1 MTDLRAHAA
10 DTRHEIVVLG
20 AAQHNLRHVDLRLP
34 KQALVVFSGVSG
46 SGKSSMAFDTLYA
59 EGQRRY
65 VESLSAYARQFL
77 GQLDKPA
84 YDKISGLSPTIAIE
98 QKSAGSNPRS
108 TVGTVTEVADYL
120 RVLWAR
126 VGVQHCPGCGATVGA
141 QEPAQIVASLL
152 QLPVGTRIL
161 VLAPLARQNK
171 GTFKDELAAALA
183 AGFVRARIDG
193 EVVAI
198 TDGLSLDKHKK
209 HDIELVVDRA
219 VIDPAEQRRLQD
231 SVEQALKRGRGRCLV
246 AVVPAAEQASGS
258 GMPAWTEK
266 AFSEARACDPCGRS
280 FAPLSPLSFS
290 FNSPVG
296 ACAGCKGLGIAMQVD
311 PQAVVPDPTLT
322 LRQGAIAAW
331 RGVTELGG
339 WTFKVLEGVAG
350 QLGIDLDVPW
360 CDLPAAQ
367 REVVLY
373 GAEGRFAVQWQGANS
388 AGTFHS
394 RYEGVIPQLQRRWR
408 ETKSDEQRTFYQG
421 FFAQTACPDCDG
433 TRLGE
438 DARAVRVGEMTLPTL
453 GRMPV
458 VAVRRWLQDAPLSGN
473 QARIAAEVRKEILS
487 RLGFLE
493 HVGLGYLSLDR
504 GAATLSGGEAQR
516 IRLASQIGSE
526 LTGVLYILDEPSI
539 GLHPRDT
546 QRLVQTLL
554 RLRDLGNTVLVVEH
568 DEDTL
573 RAADWLVDF
582 GPGAGRLGGQVVAEG
597 TPAAV
602 MANPQSRTGGYLSG
616 RLAMPV
622 PERRRPPKGW
632 LQVAGAEGHNVR
644 GLDVR
649 LPLGCLVAVTGVSGA
664 GKSTLVH
671 DIVLPN
677 LRHVLD
683 RGREA
688 GPPRWQRCTSLD
700 GWQALDK
707 LIEVDQQPIGRTPRS
722 NPATYTKAWDLIRAV
737 FAALPDSQAAGYG
750 PGRFSFNVKGG
761 RCEHCQ
767 GDGVLQIEMHFL
779 ADVYVPCEVCQGR
792 RFNEATLAITYR
804 GRSIA
809 DVLAMTVDEAAEL
822 FGAQPPIAKI
832 LATLQEVGLGYIAVG
847 QASSTL
853 SGGEAQRIKLARE
866 LARPGTGKTLYV
878 LDEPTTGL
886 HMDDVARLLEV
897 LQRLVARGN
906 TVLVVEHHLDV
917 IRSADWLVDL
927 GPEGGQ
933 GGGRL
938 VAEGTPEQVACVAA
952 SYTGQALAAR

>member
-1 MTDLRAHAA
+1 
-10 DTRHEIVVLG
+10 
-20 AAQHNLRHVDLRLP
+20 
-34 KQALVVFSGVSG
+34 
-46 SGKSSMAFDTLYA
+46 
-59 EGQRRY
+59 
-65 VESLSAYARQFL
+65 
-77 GQLDKPA
+77 
-84 YDKISGLSPTIAIE
+84 
-98 QKSAGSNPRS
+98 
-108 TVGTVTEVADYL
+108 
-120 RVLWAR
+120 
-126 VGVQHCPGCGATVGA
+126 
-141 QEPAQIVASLL
+141 
-152 QLPVGTRIL
+152 
-161 VLAPLARQNK
+161 
-171 GTFKDELAAALA
+171 
-183 AGFVRARIDG
+183 
-193 EVVAI
+193 
-198 TDGLSLDKHKK
+198 
-209 HDIELVVDRA
+209 
-219 VIDPAEQRRLQD
+219 
-231 SVEQALKRGRGRCLV
+231 
-246 AVVPAAEQASGS
+246 
-258 GMPAWTEK
+258 
-266 AFSEARACDPCGRS
+266 
-280 FAPLSPLSFS
+280 
-290 FNSPVG
+290 
-296 ACAGCKGLGIAMQVD
+296 
-311 PQAVVPDPTLT
+311 
-322 LRQGAIAAW
+322 
-331 RGVTELGG
+331 
-339 WTFKVLEGVAG
+339 
-350 QLGIDLDVPW
+350 
-360 CDLPAAQ
+360 
-367 REVVLY
+367 
-373 GAEGRFAVQWQGANS
+373 
-388 AGTFHS
+388 
-394 RYEGVIPQLQRRWR
+394 
-408 ETKSDEQRTFYQG
+408 
-421 FFAQTACPDCDG
+421 
-433 TRLGE
+433 
-438 DARAVRVGEMTLPTL
+438 
-453 GRMPV
+453 
-458 VAVRRWLQDAPLSGN
+458 
-473 QARIAAEVRKEILS
+473 
-487 RLGFLE
+487 
-493 HVGLGYLSLDR
+493 
-504 GAATLSGGEAQR
+504 
-516 IRLASQIGSE
+516 
-526 LTGVLYILDEPSI
+526 
-539 GLHPRDT
+539 
-546 QRLVQTLL
+546 
-554 RLRDLGNTVLVVEH
+554 
-568 DEDTL
+568 
-573 RAADWLVDF
+573 
-582 GPGAGRLGGQVVAEG
+582 
-597 TPAAV
+597 
-602 MANPQSRTGGYLSG
+602 
-616 RLAMPV
+616 
-622 PERRRPPKGW
+622 
-632 LQVAGAEGHNVR
+632 
-644 GLDVR
+644 LDVR